1 MMNRLLV
8 VGAGGHGCVVA
19 ETALRTES
27 WSDVAHLDDLLER
40 PQHQT
45 GVEILGSINDLERLT
60 RSSDQFVIAVG
71 DNSARLRLFEDLRRG
86 LVPASVVAPEALVS
100 KTVAI
105 GNGTVIMAGAIVNVG
120 VVVGEACILN
130 TASTIEHGVTL
141 GPGVHVGPGAI
152 LGGDVDVG
160 ARTFIGMGAR
170 VLPGVSLGDDV
181 VVGAGAVVVH
191 DLPEAGVYLGVP
203 ARPASVQRPCP

>member
-19 ETALRTES
+19 ETALRTEI

-40 PQHQT
+40 PQLQT
-45 GVEILGSINDLERLT
+45 GVEILGSINDLETLT
-60 RSSDQFVIAVG
+60 RSRDQFVIAVG
-71 DNSARLRLFEDLRRG
+71 DNTVRLRLFEDLKRH
-86 LVPASVVAPEALVS
+86 LVPASVIAPEALVS

-105 GNGTVIMAGAIVNVG
+105 GDGAVIMAGAIVNVG
-120 VVVGEACILN
+120 VVLGEACILN

-152 LGGDVDVG
+152 LGGDVEEG

-203 ARPASVQRPCP
+203 ARPAPVQRPCP